1 MTQKERSFLVILSA
15 AKNLEF
21 LVGEAGGAVG
31 KVDDAAVG
39 EARLY
44 YAVLHYVVV
53 GVGVHAEVLAVLP
66 GPGEAGLGDAV
77 AVAGAGQAVDG
88 GVGEGVLQPS
98 SLVNA
103 VVCGLDAGDEGEGAN
118 GGAAFVFDYEASA
131 KTDIFKH
138 HVAGGVFACPLG
150 GVAVGA
156 HYLAR
161 LTEKLHQPRHVP
173 LLRIAHCHPVSL
185 HLL

>member
-1 MTQKERSFLVILSA
+1 MCREVTMS
-15 AKNLEF
+15 LEF

-31 KVDDAAVG
+31 EVDDAAVG
-39 EARLY
+39 EPRLC

-53 GVGVHAEVLAVLP
+53 CVGVHAEVLAALP

-88 GVGEGVLQPS
+88 GVGEVVLQPS
-98 SLVNA
+98 SLIDA
-103 VVCGLDAGDEGEGAN
+103 VVGGLDAGDEGEGAY
-118 GGAAFVFDYEASA
+118 GVAAFVFDDEAA
-131 KTDIFKH
+131 AEADVFEH

-161 LTEKLHQPRHVP
+161 LTEKFHQARHIP
-173 LLRIAHCHPVSL
+173 LLSIAHCHPVS
-185 HLL
+185 